1 MIWKQDISTIRSETN
16 SRAKLEALFVLDE
29 KKTRT
34 EHKTNEQ
41 ENNSLLLEL
50 KGHGELENP
59 KEKKR
64 KRRAQSIKK

>member
-50 KGHGELENP
+50 KGHGELGTETEMN
-59 KEKKR
+59 KQER
-64 KRRAQSIKK
+64 E